1 MAERDILGRRSLLA
15 LALPGAL
22 TLAPRSCAQS
32 SEEGSR
38 SADSLRRALLQADA
52 QLSKF
57 NPLPRILFHDD
68 FDQGING
75 WTELVANH
83 DGDLDEL
90 RPVLRDMRP
99 PQLSNCTFFDIG
111 THGSVSGTY
120 ALKLATRPRA
130 FHAAAAIKRMTFSRP
145 GLVQFEMYFT
155 FKAEQT
161 FGARSRREWDGN
173 LSPSELNFGDF
184 TISNDI
190 CEGETGPRYHCT
202 LRYFN
207 TDLEG
212 NLAQKW
218 MYKTS
223 LHTTTKME
231 RQGLPTQ
238 TQDFHVRNVN
248 DWAEISGGHQPLCFN
263 ETATKI
269 NWHYL
274 RWVFDTRERRNI
286 ELQVNESV
294 MGLRQIRVPMYD
306 HGYRGLNHLLNFL
319 VDVRTHTAVRNFLFI
334 DSIVVSTDA

>member
-1 MAERDILGRRSLLA
+1 MSDFRRRSILA
-15 LALPGAL
+15 LAFPGAL
-22 TLAPRSCAQS
+22 TLAPRSRGQ
-32 SEEGSR
+32 EVLKPV
-38 SADSLRRALLQADA
+38 DNLRRALLQADT

-57 NPLPRILFHDD
+57 KPLPRILFYDD
-68 FDQGING
+68 FDEGING

-83 DGDLDEL
+83 NGDLDEL
-90 RPVLRDMRP
+90 RPVLRDLRP

-111 THGSVSGTY
+111 THGSVSGNY

-130 FHAAAAIKRMTFSRP
+130 FHTAAAIKRMTFSRP
-145 GLVQFEMYFT
+145 SLVQFEMYFT

-173 LSPSELNFGDF
+173 VSPSELNFGDF

-190 CEGETGPRYHCT
+190 CEGETGPRYQCA

-207 TDLEG
+207 TDLEAK
-212 NLAQKW
+212 LVQKW

-231 RQGLPTQ
+231 RQGLPSQ
-238 TQDFHVRNVN
+238 IQDFHVQNVN
-248 DWAEISGGHQPLCFN
+248 DWAEIPGGHQALCFN

-274 RWVFDTRERRNI
+274 RWVFDIRQRHNT
-286 ELQVNESV
+286 ELQVNELV
-294 MGLRQIRVPMYD
+294 LDLRQIKVPMYD
-306 HGYRGLNHLLNFL
+306 QEYRGLNHLLNLL
-319 VDVRTHTAVRNFLFI
+319 VDVRTHTTVRNFLFI
-334 DSIVVSTDA
+334 DSVLVSMDT